1 MTKVVRFS
9 EAEVAEPADFENI
22 GLYARA
28 GDDNI
33 VGGAIDYPHHWADF
47 TISQTSAIELRINS
61 GRLFAVDKVY
71 SADDP
76 IDLNLQVHLPLVTGD
91 HRFIALL
98 LRGSTETITASR
110 MVETDVETGETVAQ
124 AVPKTERRFVE
135 VVVQQG
141 LPSPTPLRPAI
152 AEDQC
157 CLAFVELST
166 TGIFAVEMAN
176 PSRLKSL
183 YEVDGRLTQVEGDM
197 ANTIRRTT
205 TMETD
210 IANIAARLGD
220 IPHPVIMRQIKRD
233 IAMLRRE
240 IALPDEA
247 RAYWYDAGLLQDAWD
262 KTHATW
268 LARVREGIRFPWAA
282 ERDQQ
287 LSLIDPGSSLIRM
300 SGALLLPAWTEKARI
315 AVDGDGGSKNISQLV
330 HTVTTA
336 IRKEISRRVTEYG
349 ETVTVCENAAE
360 WSMISNRSVGEM
372 FTKGGETFQIVA
384 DLGLWENWPGHNMYA
399 VRRVIIRTVTQTYWD
414 YVTESYGV
422 NGSIYGN
429 TWLCSQ
435 PMILTSIDL
444 NFTRVG
450 STGDVHLFVC
460 ECDDSGQPQF
470 GSVIVAGVITAAN
483 LRTGW
488 LNFPLRPTL
497 LESGK
502 RYAWFTVTTGNH
514 ALATATGNK
523 YAQGSLFSCSDGA
536 WAMGDPLVDFAMRIN
551 AASFPA
557 TRTVIEFQP
566 LTLENGM
573 TELRLL
579 HGGWEAGGTNLI
591 WEIQNSDAE
600 DDEWTALAP
609 SAEGTDTLAGRPA
622 LVRLRLVLTGTTD
635 LQPAIVLDSNARGM
649 TFRPRG
655 DMQAVSK
662 SHEFGLSTSSVQLE
676 MVLDQFDTNYHTV
689 APKLVVD
696 GSVLTPSATVVT
708 PDMVNPLKRTIL
720 ATFALGSATE
730 EARAR
735 VDMTTTDVT
744 VVPFVQNIAL
754 YAL

>member
-22 GLYARA
+22 GLHARS

-61 GRLFAVDKVY
+61 GRLFAIDKVFA
-71 SADDP
+71 ADDP

-98 LRGSTETITASR
+98 LRGSTETVTSQR
-110 MVETDVETGETVAQ
+110 MIETDVETGETVAQ
-124 AVPKTERRFVE
+124 AVPKTERRYVE
-135 VVVQQG
+135 IVVQQG
-141 LPSPTPLRPAI
+141 LSSPTPLKPTI

-166 TGIFAVEMAN
+166 TGIYAVEMAN
-176 PSRLKSL
+176 PSRVKSL

-210 IANIAARLGD
+210 IANIASRLGD
-220 IPHPVIMRQIKRD
+220 IPHPIIMRQIKRD

-247 RAYWYDAGLLQDAWD
+247 RAYWYDAGLLQDEWD

-268 LARVREGIRFPWAA
+268 LARVREGIRFAWAA
-282 ERDQQ
+282 ERDAQ
-287 LSLIDPGSSLIRM
+287 LSPIDPGASSIRM
-300 SGALLLPAWTEKARI
+300 SGTLLLPAWTEKTRI

-336 IRKEISRRVTEYG
+336 IRKEIARRVTEYG
-349 ETVTVCENAAE
+349 ETVSVCENNAE
-360 WSMISNRSVGEM
+360 WTMLLNRSVGEM
-372 FTKGGETFQIVA
+372 FTKAGETFEIVA
-384 DLGLWENWPGHNMYA
+384 LTGNQDYAGHRWFA
-399 VRRVIIRTVTQTYWD
+399 VRKVIIRTVTQVYWD

-435 PMILTSIDL
+435 PMILSSIDL

-470 GSVIVAGVITAAN
+470 GSVVVAGTIAAGD
-483 LRTGW
+483 LHTGW
-488 LNFPLRPTL
+488 VNFALRPSL

-551 AASFPA
+551 AASFAA

-579 HGGWEAGGTNLI
+579 HGGWAPGGTNLI

-600 DDEWTALAP
+600 GDEWTALAP
-609 SAEGTDTLAGRPA
+609 SAEGSDTLAGRPA

-662 SHEFGLSTSSVQLE
+662 SHAFGLSTSSVQLE
-676 MVLDQFDTNYHTV
+676 YVLDQFDPAYHTQ
-689 APKLVVD
+689 APKLVV
-696 GSVLTPSATVVT
+696 GSTVLTPSATIVT
-708 PDMVNPLKRTIL
+708 PDMVNPLKRSVL
-720 ATFALGSATE
+720 ATFALGSVTT